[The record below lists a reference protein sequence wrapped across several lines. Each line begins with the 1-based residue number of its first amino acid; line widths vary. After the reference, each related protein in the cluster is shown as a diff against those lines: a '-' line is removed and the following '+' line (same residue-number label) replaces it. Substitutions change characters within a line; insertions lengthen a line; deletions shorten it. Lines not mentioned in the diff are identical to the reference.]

1 MVFEEYSLGDVGEI
15 VSGATPKTFDESYF
29 GGDIAWITPADL
41 SGYTDKYISHGARNL
56 TLKGYESCS
65 TRLMPKGTVLFTS
78 RAPIGYVAI
87 AANDICTNQGFKSI
101 IPNSRIIESEFLYYQ
116 LFSLRDEI
124 QNRGTGT
131 TFKEISS
138 QKMKEII
145 IRVPSLENQR
155 KIVSRIEELLSQ
167 LEASEATLRTIKDQL
182 ALYRQAVL
190 KDAFSEE
197 DNWPQCKLIDLLQSM
212 RNGYGLKPSDSGK
225 YRILRISSVRP
236 MCLNLSDCR
245 YNIKQFSEEDTI
257 EENDIL
263 FTRYNGSEEYV
274 GVCAYVPHITDRY
287 AYPDKI
293 IRCRLK
299 KPVDSVAKFL
309 CYYLNTGKARKY
321 IRSKIKTTSGQKGI
335 SGLDLKNTLIRMP
348 CLDTCVQIVNYIDS
362 RLSACEIIE
371 REVNHALIKTHTMRQ
386 SILKQAFEGEVNT

>member
-212 RNGYGLKPSDSGK
+212 RNGYGLKPSDS
-225 YRILRISSVRP
+225 
-236 MCLNLSDCR
+236 
-245 YNIKQFSEEDTI
+245 
-257 EENDIL
+257 
-263 FTRYNGSEEYV
+263 
-274 GVCAYVPHITDRY
+274 
-287 AYPDKI
+287 
-293 IRCRLK
+293 
-299 KPVDSVAKFL
+299 
-309 CYYLNTGKARKY
+309 
-321 IRSKIKTTSGQKGI
+321 
-335 SGLDLKNTLIRMP
+335 
-348 CLDTCVQIVNYIDS
+348 
-362 RLSACEIIE
+362 
-371 REVNHALIKTHTMRQ
+371 
-386 SILKQAFEGEVNT
+386 